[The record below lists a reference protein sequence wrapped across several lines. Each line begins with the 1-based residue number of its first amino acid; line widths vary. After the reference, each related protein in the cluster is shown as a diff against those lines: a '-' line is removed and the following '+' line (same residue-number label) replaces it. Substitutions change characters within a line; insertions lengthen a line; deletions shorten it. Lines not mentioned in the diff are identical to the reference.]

1 MPNFKNR
8 SYQAELM
15 DMPIEDKKALFV
27 NLKELIF
34 INKLTGGPSVVFKQ
48 IKKLFLHKTDNLTLL
63 DVGFGAGDLLNY
75 VTKNQNKLDFSIQ
88 LSGVDIMPETLEF
101 VKLHYPTMPSQANLM
116 LNDYKKSFDSSQ
128 QQIDIITANLFC
140 HHLSEQ
146 ELQVF
151 LKTAH
156 TNARKATI
164 INDLHRHPVAYW
176 FIKFATALFSKSA
189 FTKHDAPLSVLRGF
203 TKAEWETQLQK
214 AGIKNYT
221 VEWKWAFR
229 HLITIYP

>member
-34 INKLTGGPSVVFKQ
+34 LNKLTGGPSVVFKQ
-48 IKKLFLHKTDNLTLL
+48 IKKLFKGKSENLVLL

-75 VTKNQNKLDFSIQ
+75 VVQNQNKLDFSIQ

-101 VKLHYPTMPSQANLM
+101 VELNYPTLPSQANLL
-116 LNDYKKSFDSSQ
+116 LNDYKKSFEGQ
-128 QQIDIITANLFC
+128 PQIDIVTANLFC

-146 ELQVF
+146 ELQIF

-176 FIKFATALFSKSA
+176 FIHFATALISKSA

-203 TKAEWETQLQK
+203 TKAEWEMQLQK
-214 AGIKNYT
+214 AGITNYT
-221 VEWKWAFR
+221 IEWKWAFR